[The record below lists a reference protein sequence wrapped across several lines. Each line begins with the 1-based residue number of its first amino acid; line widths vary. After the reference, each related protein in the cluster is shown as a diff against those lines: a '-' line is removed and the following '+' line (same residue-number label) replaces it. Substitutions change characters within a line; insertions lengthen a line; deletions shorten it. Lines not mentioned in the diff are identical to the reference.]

1 MTKIRTTKVTIKTI
15 ASIILNLLS
24 NFLQSLQ
31 RDILKTIN
39 YIKKIFKNFK
49 KNIQFVSKYPSFE
62 TAIYAKIL
70 KTNFKENSKWLYLQ
84 WDIPHPQQKMLS

>member
-31 RDILKTIN
+31 RDILKTIKL
-39 YIKKIFKNFK
+39 YIKILKKFNFISKHTIFEITIF
-49 KNIQFVSKYPSFE
+49 
-62 TAIYAKIL
+62 AKIL
-70 KTNFKENSKWLYLQ
+70 KTKLRRIQKWLYLQ
-84 WDIPHPQQKMLS
+84 WDIPHPQRKMLS

>member
-31 RDILKTIN
+31 RDILKTMKL
-39 YIKKIFKNFK
+39 YEKN
-49 KNIQFVSKYPSFE
+49 
-62 TAIYAKIL
+62 T
-70 KTNFKENSKWLYLQ
+70 
-84 WDIPHPQQKMLS
+84 